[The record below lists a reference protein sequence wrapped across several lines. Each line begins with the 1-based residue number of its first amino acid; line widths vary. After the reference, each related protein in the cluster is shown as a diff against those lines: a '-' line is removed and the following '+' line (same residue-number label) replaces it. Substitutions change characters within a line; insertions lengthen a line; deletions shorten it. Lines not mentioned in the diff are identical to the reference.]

1 LASPDDIR
9 IGVNFKAGL
18 EAPKPGISAI
28 RQPTNGALTRIVGGT
43 QILKSE
49 RSDRRHLRD
58 VLAGFRQVEMR
69 SVAGIT
75 TTHPGGK
82 SYTLPPSNWPM

>member
-1 LASPDDIR
+1 M
-9 IGVNFKAGL
+9 
-18 EAPKPGISAI
+18 
-28 RQPTNGALTRIVGGT
+28 ALTRIVGGT

-49 RSDRRHLRD
+49 RSDRRHMRG

-69 SVAGIT
+69 SVAGIA

-82 SYTLPPSNWPM
+82 TYTSSPSNWPM